1 MLLLRPSNQRPRTG
15 SHSLDAT
22 AYWIEPT
29 VHEYKVRWGL
39 HSSVYYSGFVPYNSQ
54 KWHPCLLFQTASS
67 TPVRLPFVL
76 PRLNYRTERKTSLFA
91 LRQSG
96 VDLMTF
102 QTGTSQELE
111 FRLIATSKKKP
122 KWSSHIPAN
131 ALSFPLWP
139 IFPIILPVWR
149 RLTLCL

>member
-22 AYWIEPT
+22 AYRIEPT
-29 VHEYKVRWGL
+29 VHEYKVRRGL

-67 TPVRLPFVL
+67 TLVRLPFML
-76 PRLNYRTERKTSLFA
+76 SRLNYRTERKTPLFA

-96 VDLMTF
+96 VNLMTF
-102 QTGTSQELE
+102 QTRTSQELE
-111 FRLIATSKKKP
+111 FRLIATSKNNLIGKIHI
-122 KWSSHIPAN
+122 SH
-131 ALSFPLWP
+131 
-139 IFPIILPVWR
+139 
-149 RLTLCL
+149 LTP